1 MAKGLDTSHVVS
13 TIVISAI
20 VVIVMVKT
28 GIVQK
33 L

>member
-1 MAKGLDTSHVVS
+1 MAKLDTSHVVS